1 MVRGSVGSMRPLW
14 LGVESEG
21 KVVRA
26 LALRTE
32 YVREFLRKGFFGSRH
47 TARPQ

>member
-1 MVRGSVGSMRPLW
+1 MVESEH
-14 LGVESEG
+14 GVESEHE
-21 KVVRA
+21 VVRA
-26 LALRTE
+26 LALGTE

>member
-1 MVRGSVGSMRPLW
+1 MRGSVGSMRPLW
-14 LGVESEG
+14 LG
-21 KVVRA
+21 VVRA